1 MSQFSTGLA
10 GPLSFPTGAIDLVS
24 LGTSVGYNYEGNAS
38 INTVETGANSH
49 ANTCFGGYTGQP
61 NQILGLSGYRT
72 ISGGY
77 DNIIGRLNATQ
88 PLDNAIAS
96 TIVGGAHHRIRR
108 PLSTADK
115 DPLHT
120 NAIPTNSPSA
130 AYPTHGF
137 IGGGGYHY
145 IHNGDDGVI
154 NGGYGNS
161 IAGSVA
167 VGGTNAYSYSGHF
180 SFVGAGVYNA
190 VNATQSCIV
199 GGASN
204 KVDLPL
210 STVGGGTNNIITQTN
225 FGTTLLSGGTIAGGL
240 NNETRQSSA
249 AFIGGGDGNKIGQS
263 TLANDWGSYCV
274 IGGGLNNLVGTTA
287 YSWGA
292 AVLSGWNNQS
302 QALYATV
309 VGGQNNRA
317 MKQYTTAIGNEANAN
332 IDGAFTQ
339 ASTKFLNIGDAQS
352 SVLVIKVQTTSAT
365 ATALTSMGA
374 ALAVPSDTA
383 WAFRC
388 LIVARATASDT
399 NGAYQVTG
407 LVKNNT
413 GTAALVGTPT
423 VTTIAEDAG
432 AAAWDVTVAVSG
444 ANLEIRGTGAAATT
458 INWVGRLELSE
469 VTG

>member
-1 MSQFSTGLA
+1 MSNLSAPLNLLGSGGAYELTSSGSTG
-10 GPLSFPTGAIDLVS
+10 
-24 LGTSVGYNYEGNAS
+24 GYNYEGNSA
-38 INTVETGANSH
+38 INTIESGANSH

-61 NQILGLSGYRT
+61 NQILGLTGYRT

-77 DNIIGRLNATQ
+77 DNIIGRLNASQ

-96 TIVGGAHHRIRR
+96 TIAGGAHNRIRR
-108 PLSTADK
+108 PLNTSDK
-115 DPLHT
+115 DAVHT

-145 IHNGDDGVI
+145 IHNGDDGAI
-154 NGGYGNS
+154 IGGYVNS

-167 VGGTNAYSYSGHF
+167 VGGTNAYQYSGHY
-180 SFVGAGVYNA
+180 SFIGSGAFNA

-199 GGASN
+199 GGAN
-204 KVDLPL
+204 NRVDLPL
-210 STVGGGTNNIITQTN
+210 STIGGGSTNIITQTN
-225 FGTTLLSGGTIAGGL
+225 FGTTLLSGGTISGGI
-240 NNETRQSSA
+240 NNEIRQSSSA
-249 AFIGGGDGNKIGQS
+249 CVNGGYGNQIGQS
-263 TLANDWGSYCV
+263 SLANDWGSYCV

-292 AVLSGWNNQS
+292 AVLSGWNNQA
-302 QALYATV
+302 QNLYATV

-339 ASTKFLNIGDAQS
+339 ASAKFLNIGDAQS
-352 SVLVIKVQTTSAT
+352 SVLVIKAQTTSAT
-365 ATALTSMGA
+365 ATALTSLGA

-407 LVKNNT
+407 LVKNNA

-423 VTTIAEDAG
+423 VTTIAEDAS
-432 AAAWDVTVAVSG
+432 AAAWDVTVAASG

-458 INWVGRLELSE
+458 INWVGRLELTE